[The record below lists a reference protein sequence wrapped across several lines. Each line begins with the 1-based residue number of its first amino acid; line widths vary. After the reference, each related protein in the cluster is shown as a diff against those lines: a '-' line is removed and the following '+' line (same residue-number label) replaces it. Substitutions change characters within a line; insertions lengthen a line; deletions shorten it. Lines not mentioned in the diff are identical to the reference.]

1 MVISKLSVTFIFNVI
16 LPKLEQKGNDRTD
29 SVQIPVEQSTQQIKP
44 NKKSRV
50 LTREITMSGGQSDL
64 FDKLEKIHKELKING
79 EIQLNTSNH

>member
-50 LTREITMSGGQSDL
+50 LTVNERD
-64 FDKLEKIHKELKING
+64 
-79 EIQLNTSNH
+79 NHEWRTK